1 MEPPEQR
8 EPRVYRYG
16 DFPYLFWDADP
27 GAVLDVDNP
36 IALARILERGKPE
49 DIYRL
54 TDPATVRR
62 HLDQLPLPPS
72 SRWFWRLVVDP
83 EHAAR

>member
-1 MEPPEQR
+1 MEPR

-27 GAVLDVDNP
+27 DAVLDVENP
-36 IALARILERGKPE
+36 VALARILESGKPE

-54 TDPATVRR
+54 TNPATVRR
-62 HLDQLPLPPS
+62 HLGRLALPPN
-72 SRWFWRLVVDP
+72 SRLFWRLVVDP
-83 EHAAR
+83 EHA